1 MTAIAITGTLIIA
14 TVMTAAVGPMPR
26 TGAAIIALGLLSLA
40 GRRYQPLPAA
50 IATVVVVI
58 TIVLSAPD
66 AVKAPVLAAVALVAY
81 SVVRYESGGRLLS
94 GLLVCA
100 GGVAIA
106 RLVLPAEHAHG
117 VTIAQ
122 LEVVLVFFPALVAA
136 LIRVRGEL
144 PRLLDPELLKSSLRD
159 AGPPPDG
166 TSIGGDHLV
175 QIGRGLRQVGSWI
188 EFGRTH
194 RDGLFSIVAAGLVAL
209 VLMMS
214 DVGTGAVTRDV
225 AVFGLA
231 VIAVGSV
238 ALVGRWPWPALLVAL
253 AAAVSF
259 TGVASLPDA
268 YDSVIGGLVVI
279 GLPLLVSWMLR
290 QGPAVIAL
298 AACTS
303 AVIVMGVVAR
313 TTGLGAMTPA
323 ITGQEVLS
331 SVALVVGAWSAGRVL
346 RRGCQVAWTG
356 ARSAIAAGS
365 GEPPEQLLPDA
376 AELTHQ
382 ADLLGLRPTT
392 IQVALPATD
401 EPLPRAVAE
410 VVRQVLD
417 EALTNAARH
426 APGAELMIKVAAERS
441 AIRIDVINGPAADAD
456 QAIAG
461 EGRGVPALAGRIAAM
476 GGMFWVGPA
485 SGGFGLRAKLPVEE
499 PGNGLTSM
507 INNGICC
514 GTGEGTGGQ
523 AGEGAGGRGDRARVA
538 NPVQDCLGDHDGS
551 SRLDRD
557 QRVDTGGRIG
567 R

>member
-1 MTAIAITGTLIIA
+1 MSDRGNSLPARMSEAHVTRDGSVSIAIPTLPNRPTIPRSVPRADLVTAIAITSTLIIA

-26 TGAAIIALGLLSLA
+26 TGASIIALGLLSLA
-40 GRRYQPLPAA
+40 GRRHQPLPAA

-66 AVKAPVLAAVALVAY
+66 AVKAPALAAVALVAY

-100 GGVAIA
+100 GGVGIA

-136 LIRVRGEL
+136 LIRVRGQL
-144 PRLLDPELLKSSLRD
+144 PRLLDRELLRSSLGD
-159 AGPPPDG
+159 AGPPAG
-166 TSIGGDHLV
+166 TSIGGDQLV
-175 QIGRGLRQVGSWI
+175 HIGRGLRRVGSWI
-188 EFGRTH
+188 EFGRAH
-194 RDGLFSIVAAGLVAL
+194 RDRLFSIVAAGLVAL

-214 DVGTGAVTRDV
+214 EVATGAVGRDV
-225 AVFGLA
+225 AVVGLA

-238 ALVGRWPWPALLVAL
+238 ALVGRWPWPALLIAL
-253 AAAVSF
+253 AAGVSF
-259 TGVASLPDA
+259 TGVASLSDA

-279 GLPLLVSWMLR
+279 GLPLVVGWMLR

-298 AACTS
+298 GACTT

-313 TTGLGAMTPA
+313 TTGLGAMTPV
-323 ITGQEVLS
+323 ITRQEVLS

-346 RRGCQVAWTG
+346 RRGCQAAWTG
-356 ARSAIAAGS
+356 AGSTIAVGSA
-365 GEPPEQLLPDA
+365 ERTERLLPDA
-376 AELTHQ
+376 AELTRQ

-392 IQVALPATD
+392 IQVALPVTD
-401 EPLPRAVAE
+401 EPLPRAVGE

-441 AIRIDVINGPAADAD
+441 AIRIDVINGPAADED
-456 QAIAG
+456 EAIAG
-461 EGRGVPALAGRIAAM
+461 EGRGVPTLADRIAAM

-485 SGGFGLRAKLPVEE
+485 SGGFGLRAKLPVE
-499 PGNGLTSM
+499 
-507 INNGICC
+507 
-514 GTGEGTGGQ
+514 
-523 AGEGAGGRGDRARVA
+523 GR
-538 NPVQDCLGDHDGS
+538 
-551 SRLDRD
+551 
-557 QRVDTGGRIG
+557 
-567 R
+567 